1 MEIRWIC
8 LGNLHTSPPYY
19 FPHCPNIFINMS
31 GSIKAPP
38 KRVNSY
44 QYYFSK
50 VYEKRLRYW
59 NKISFL
65 LALAASAILAFPY
78 MSIFRNIVYT
88 LTFRAPLIYGG
99 LYLVKICRNGNSTVS
114 YTTNKTLARQ
124 LARSVFSRRY
134 LISLAYFT
142 ASAFVL
148 YGLFMAQLPLWSKYS
163 VVAKEFRKR
172 PAINDEWVFFWFHA
186 YFVALA
192 YTFQHIVFQR
202 NRLLFRY
209 GVNHVKPDLV
219 LFSKAPA
226 LVGHAVLF
234 NSVTLISSPVV
245 YWVIRLVIY
254 KINWMVFAVLGLDLS
269 VPRFHIGIR
278 TLFNV
283 SFVSFVVFFLWEV
296 VNHVYDTYA
305 TIGCLDGKKPISSYS
320 EDPVS
325 SLLLCLRD
333 VEPETQIARLTAFQE
348 LAYIATTNDPEGV
361 KRRKDIYSAHSVAG
375 FVWPAILDECA
386 LVIKETSS
394 RVNYRSQSDMNALRG
409 SQPVK
414 PEETIEENKD
424 SFLFGNSFNASA
436 DTTQP
441 MVDASSSPLRRYEE
455 PAAKSSFITR
465 LEKHSLGKLVVAQII
480 VPAQKFLSGYLNPQ
494 ASRPRPQTVTN
505 KLALLQK
512 YYTEYRNE
520 LLDSSIGVFFRITLK
535 KDTESRVVNP
545 VNYGNAV
552 IALLGILIHAV
563 EEDRNNTVTGAHISE
578 VLNLLER
585 PIRACANYTD
595 ILPASIYLTA
605 EQREN
610 EQATKHHLV
619 ALLHDLTIQEFFQL
633 CVKYN
638 YKLNDLLLS
647 SRAFKLAKW
656 VIDASIAQQQ
666 KEKESSDLY
675 Y

>member
-1 MEIRWIC
+1 
-8 LGNLHTSPPYY
+8 
-19 FPHCPNIFINMS
+19 MS

-78 MSIFRNIVYT
+78 MSIFRNIFYT
-88 LTFRAPLIYGG
+88 LTFRAPVIYGA
-99 LYLVKICRNGNSTVS
+99 LYLIKLCRNTNSTVS
-114 YTTNKTLARQ
+114 YTTNKTLAQ
-124 LARSVFSRRY
+124 QVARSVFTRRY
-134 LISLAYFT
+134 LSSLAYYT
-142 ASAFVL
+142 ASAYVL

-163 VVAKEFRKR
+163 IVAKEFRQR

-186 YFVALA
+186 YFVALT
-192 YTFQHIVFQR
+192 YTVQHIVFQR

-209 GVNHVKPDLV
+209 GINHVKPDQA
-219 LFSKAPA
+219 LFLKLPA
-226 LVGHAVLF
+226 LMGHAVLF
-234 NSVTLISSPVV
+234 NTVTLFSSPVV
-245 YWVIRLVIY
+245 YWIIRLVIY
-254 KINWMVFAVLGLDLS
+254 KINWMAFAVLGVDLA
-269 VPRFHIGIR
+269 VPRFHIGFW
-278 TLFNV
+278 TFFNI
-283 SFVSFVVFFLWEV
+283 SFVSFSVFLLWES
-296 VNHVYDTYA
+296 VNHVFDTYA

-325 SLLLCLRD
+325 SILSCLRD
-333 VEPETQIARLTAFQE
+333 VEPENQISRLTAFQE

-361 KRRKDIYSAHSVAG
+361 KRRKDIYSAHSVGG

-409 SQPVK
+409 VQPAK
-414 PEETIEENKD
+414 LEEAVNENKD
-424 SFLFGNSFNASA
+424 SFLFGNSFNTSA
-436 DTTQP
+436 DNSQS
-441 MVDASSSPLRRYEE
+441 MIDASSSPLKRYEE
-455 PAAKSSFITR
+455 TVPKLSFIAR
-465 LEKHSLGKLVVAQII
+465 LEKHPLGKLLVAHIL
-480 VPAQKFLSGYLNPQ
+480 VPTQKFLSAYLNPQ
-494 ASRPRPQTVTN
+494 PLQPRPNNVTN
-505 KLALLQK
+505 KLALLQQH
-512 YYTEYRNE
+512 YYKYRNK

-535 KDTESRVVNP
+535 RDTESRVLNP

-552 IALLGILIHAV
+552 IALLGLLIHAV

-595 ILPASIYLTA
+595 ILPASVHLTS

-638 YKLNDLLLS
+638 HKLNDLLLS

-666 KEKESSDLY
+666 KERGSSDLY